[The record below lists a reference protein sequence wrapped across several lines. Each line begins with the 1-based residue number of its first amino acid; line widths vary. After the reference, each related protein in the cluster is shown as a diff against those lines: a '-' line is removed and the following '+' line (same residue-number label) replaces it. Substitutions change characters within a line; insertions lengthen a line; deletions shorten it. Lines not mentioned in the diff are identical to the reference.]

1 MSNRTKSLDWWR
13 SLSVKQ
19 QAEAVEKWK
28 LIEDSDFKKTWP
40 IELIMRST
48 STIEI
53 IWKTLNKL
61 Q

>member
-1 MSNRTKSLDWWR
+1 MSDRTKSLDWWR

-19 QAEAVEKWK
+19 QAEVVEKWK